1 MGLVNADYSD
11 DDKESLW
18 QRMKQKLKRAER
30 KDDAE
35 PKDDKQPQKQRS
47 PPDAPKYPVGTLVRF
62 FDWTLCTVDSVR
74 KNGAH
79 WEYQLSLADPS
90 ADPKGFEGQ
99 KWQEEDKVYR
109 HDEENG

>member
-11 DDKESLW
+11 EDKESLW

-30 KDDAE
+30 KDD
-35 PKDDKQPQKQRS
+35 KKPQQQRS
-47 PPDAPKYPVGTLVRF
+47 PPDAPKYPVGTLVRS

-90 ADPKGFEGQ
+90 ADPKGFEEKEWQ
-99 KWQEEDKVYR
+99 KEEKVYR